1 MESPRS
7 EELYR
12 RLKRLY
18 CDAEEEGEIDGLNRS
33 SEIHKLVNSMI
44 KDLADPLQQELN
56 ATVQTNMFDGKIDID
71 GEKILLYKTYRG
83 NIPERRYKSLLDMI
97 RTFDSA
103 KTTFFLF
110 IARSFS
116 DQDKKIISGLKEEV
130 DKAKVRM
137 CFMDYKALISL
148 HRYNSKIYIDHDN
161 EESKLFK
168 GLFLE
173 NFLKLYLMISQTLF
187 DDAWLSTVK
196 QFHLKLQEPRARK
209 AKSEK
214 LADGLYGVDLTKID
228 GDGAFLCPNCGAV
241 ISPDDETEETYTII
255 ETKVENDELAELTLM
270 CNHCR
275 SKIKLTGFLSPSE
288 ETRLKR
294 PPSESMDIE

>member
-12 RLKRLY
+12 KLKRLY
-18 CDAEEEGEIDGLNRS
+18 RDAEEEGEIDDLNRS
-33 SEIHKLVNSMI
+33 SEIRKLVNSII

-56 ATVQTNMFDGKIDID
+56 ATVQTNTFDGKIDID
-71 GEKILLYKTYRG
+71 GEKILLYKTYME
-83 NIPERRYKSLLDMI
+83 NIPQRRYKSLLDMTK
-97 RTFDSA
+97 TFDSA

-110 IARSFS
+110 IARNFS
-116 DQDKKIISGLKEEV
+116 DQDKKIISGFKEEV
-130 DKAKVRM
+130 EKAKVRM

-148 HRYNSKIYIDHDN
+148 HRYNSNIHIDHDD

-168 GLFLE
+168 RLFLE
-173 NFLKLYLMISQTLF
+173 NLLKHDLMISQTLF

-196 QFHLKLQEPRARK
+196 QFHLKLQEPHARK
-209 AKSEK
+209 AKSKK

-228 GDGAFLCPNCGAV
+228 GDGAFLCPTCGAV
-241 ISPDDETEETYTII
+241 ISPDDETEENYTII
-255 ETKVENDELAELTLM
+255 KTRVENDELAALTLM

-288 ETRLKR
+288 DTKLK
-294 PPSESMDIE
+294 